1 MRLTQ
6 ILLKWPRSRPNG
18 NIWIG
23 KDKMVRLVKPK
34 DLNKMEKQIA
44 LEKKNSY
51 ACLNP
56 YISPEEERIAMAAR
70 ENIGPRPDQLLFRL
84 RKKRAEVTSMAP
96 TFAEDNL
103 RHLAHNVSWEK

>member
-44 LEKKNSY
+44 
-51 ACLNP
+51 
-56 YISPEEERIAMAAR
+56 M
-70 ENIGPRPDQLLFRL
+70 
-84 RKKRAEVTSMAP
+84 
-96 TFAEDNL
+96 
-103 RHLAHNVSWEK
+103 VSQ